1 MWGFAHINQLGGAV
15 TVSAMDWRNRWA
27 ALLFG
32 SGYVAIGVMGW
43 IRTANQHG
51 AVPSDMVIIALW
63 LATAILAIGIAR
75 PEIFP
80 LARSGVGPWLAVALA
95 APLALVALRGGDD
108 AASVVL
114 AATWPVA
121 ALPLGIA
128 LGGSP
133 ARRDIT
139 WLAAGGF
146 AFSAIGLGVL
156 PRLTDADGAT
166 LAILHIAAVTGTALA
181 PALIAA
187 RRNPRSDPIG
197 ESRVLI
203 GLAPLAGAIVL
214 ADASTGLLVLAVA
227 LLAVGLITR
236 VSLRPLTRAMT
247 TAMAQRDLTVA
258 AVEAERERLAANIH
272 DGALQSLLLLGRQL
286 EQDGQGAAAATARSI
301 AGELRDVA
309 GTLRLPLLD
318 DLGVG
323 AALEWL
329 ADRARRTSGADVTVE
344 YAGGMRP
351 PAEVELAAFRIAQE
365 AVANAIRHGE
375 SPIVIRY
382 RTDGAHVSLSVDD
395 AGRGFPSETA
405 RRSGSHGL
413 LNMTQRAEQI
423 GAHLEFLQR
432 PDQGM
437 HVGVEWPATT

>member
-1 MWGFAHINQLGGAV
+1 
-15 TVSAMDWRNRWA
+15 MDWRNRWA

-32 SGYVAIGVMGW
+32 SGYLAIGAMGW
-43 IRTANQHG
+43 MSTANLAE
-51 AVPSDMVIIALW
+51 AVPSHMVIIALW
-63 LATAILAIGIAR
+63 VATAILAIGFAR
-75 PEIFP
+75 PETFP
-80 LARSGVGPWLAVALA
+80 LARSGIGPWLAVSLA
-95 APLALVALRGGDD
+95 APLALVPLRGSD
-108 AASVVL
+108 AAAAVVL
-114 AATWPVA
+114 AATWPLA
-121 ALPLGIA
+121 ALPLGIV
-128 LGGSP
+128 LGGST

-139 WLAAGGF
+139 WLFAGGL
-146 AFSAIGLGVL
+146 AFIAIGLGVL
-156 PRLTDADGAT
+156 PRPTEAAGAIVAT
-166 LAILHIAAVTGTALA
+166 LHIAAITGTALV
-181 PALIAA
+181 PALISA
-187 RRNPRSDPIG
+187 RRNPRVDPIG

-227 LLAVGLITR
+227 LLAVALITR
-236 VSLRPLTRAMT
+236 ISLRPLTRAMT

-272 DGALQSLLLLGRQL
+272 DGALQALLILGRQL
-286 EQDGQGAAAATARSI
+286 EQDGQDDAAASARSI

-329 ADRARRTSGADVTVE
+329 ADRARRSSGADVTVDCTN
-344 YAGGMRP
+344 GIRP
-351 PAEVELAAFRIAQE
+351 PADVELAAFRIAQE

-382 RTDGAHVSLSVDD
+382 RTDGTQVSLSVDD
-395 AGRGFPSETA
+395 AGRGFPIEMA

-413 LNMTQRAEQI
+413 LNMSQRAEQI
-423 GAHLEFLQR
+423 GARLEFLQR

-437 HVGVEWPATT
+437 HVGVEWPATS